1 MQKVPVLR
9 YASITNAH
17 IAGKETK
24 MDEWAFITLAKTKS
38 DLLTRKDAPLK
49 EQPTKVLQ
57 HSSALSK
64 IDAAL
69 ALDYEEAERNPTFR
83 GAVALAVAALVNVA
97 FFGGIE
103 LTALNARTP
112 SGEVVVAEVERV
124 SHDLVTASL

>member
-1 MQKVPVLR
+1 
-9 YASITNAH
+9 
-17 IAGKETK
+17 

-38 DLLTRKDAPLK
+38 DLFARKDAPLK
-49 EQPTKVLQ
+49 EQSSEVPEQ
-57 HSSALSK
+57 SSALLK

-69 ALDYEEAERNPTFR
+69 ALDYEEAEQNPTFR
-83 GAVALAVAALVNVA
+83 GAVALAIAALVNVA

-124 SHDLVTASL
+124 SHDVMTASL

>member
-1 MQKVPVLR
+1 
-9 YASITNAH
+9 
-17 IAGKETK
+17 

-49 EQPTKVLQ
+49 EQPTKVPQ
-57 HSSALSK
+57 HSSALLK
-64 IDAAL
+64 IDTAL
-69 ALDYEEAERNPTFR
+69 ALDYEEAEQNPTFR
-83 GAVALAVAALVNVA
+83 GAVALAIAALVNVA

-124 SHDLVTASL
+124 SHDAMTASL